1 MSNTQ
6 FRLFSIPPLPFHA
19 LARAESWTGRLMAV
33 YGRSD
38 EMREQHQRCDVKSC
52 LLLNLSADFTA
63 AFDYYNGLQARPIVR
78 LLEPFGI
85 VDHRGHF
92 GFDAVAIGI
101 DPSMLTDFAVLEANG
116 LLLGDEELDIL
127 TQRALVAFQRENV
140 ISLLVDDLCAMS
152 RWHPCPR
159 TSR

>member
-52 LLLNLSADFTA
+52 LLLNLSADFTS

-92 GFDAVAIGI
+92 GFDAVAIGSPHLSEAEI
-101 DPSMLTDFAVLEANG
+101 DALVGGLAGRRVAIPFYACTGRHVLDR
-116 LLLGDEELDIL
+116 LGDGRRL
-127 TQRALVAFQRENV
+127 QA
-140 ISLLVDDLCAMS
+140 
-152 RWHPCPR
+152 
-159 TSR
+159 